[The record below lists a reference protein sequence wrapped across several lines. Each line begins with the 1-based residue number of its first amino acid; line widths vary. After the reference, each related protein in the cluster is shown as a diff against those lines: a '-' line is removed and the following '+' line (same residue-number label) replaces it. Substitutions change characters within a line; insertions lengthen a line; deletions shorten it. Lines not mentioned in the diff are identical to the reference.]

1 MNILSNKYFLI
12 ILRLIVG
19 GFFVFASLDKL
30 MNQEAFARAIYNYK
44 FLPDIFIN
52 IFAIIIPYIE
62 LIAGLLLIAGI
73 FKRGSSFLISFML
86 VIFIIALSQAYAKG
100 LDINC
105 GCFSLE
111 TVGQKDD
118 ILLRI
123 VEDILLL
130 IASIII
136 YIKSKII
143 INKEN

>member
-1 MNILSNKYFLI
+1 MKILSNKYFLI

-62 LIAGLLLIAGI
+62 LITGLLLIAGI

-130 IASIII
+130 IASILI
-136 YIKSKII
+136 YIKSKKI